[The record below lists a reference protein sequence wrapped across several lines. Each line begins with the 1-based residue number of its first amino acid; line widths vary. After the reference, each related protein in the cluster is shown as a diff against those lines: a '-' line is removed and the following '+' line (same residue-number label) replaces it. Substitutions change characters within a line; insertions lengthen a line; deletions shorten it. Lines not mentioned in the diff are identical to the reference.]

1 MGREVDGMVSFLGDA
16 VLNFCLSFGVVLG
29 GSMLSGLA
37 AVLTLHSP
45 AEKMLYVSEN
55 IKIWAM
61 VAAVGGTIDPIRYIE
76 SQVAEGHLNPAIKQI
91 LLIVVA
97 FIGAQMGTS
106 LIQTICKGGNQQ

>member
-1 MGREVDGMVSFLGDA
+1 MKPLYIFLAD
-16 VLNFCLSFGVVLG
+16 VIVYFCISFGVVLG
-29 GSMLSGLA
+29 GSMLSGMA
-37 AVLTLHSP
+37 AVLTLQSP
-45 AEKMLYVSEN
+45 MEKMLAVSEN

-97 FIGAQMGTS
+97 FIGAHMGTS
-106 LIQTICKGGNQQ
+106 LIRMICKGGNPS

>member
-1 MGREVDGMVSFLGDA
+1 MAIFLGNT
-16 VLNFCLSFGVVLG
+16 VLYFCVSFGVVLG
-29 GSMLSGLA
+29 GSMLSGIA
-37 AVLTLHSP
+37 AVMTLQSP

-76 SQVAEGHLNPAIKQI
+76 SHVAEGQLNPAIKQI

-106 LIQTICKGGNQQ
+106 LIQMICKGGNQQ